1 MNRHVL
7 ASIFASALIFLPA
20 AATAHADELV
30 TNGNFQTGDFTG
42 WTTNNPPTP
51 AIPFTW
57 EIGLNGSNYYAT
69 THCQGPDCIEGIAFQ
84 ENYLQQTLN
93 VVAGQVYDITFDYSP
108 DIINS
113 PATTPNELQLFFG
126 STEVTDLKNLTDASI
141 VSYSFDVV
149 APSDTLFLMFL
160 GEQTFSYDYLDNVSV
175 STVAT
180 PEPETLAMVGTG
192 VLGLLGLARRRFVA

>member
-20 AATAHADELV
+20 ATAHADDLV

-93 VVAGQVYDITFDYSP
+93 VLAGQVYNITFDYSP

-160 GEQTFSYDYLDNVSV
+160 GEQTFSYDYLDNISV

-180 PEPETLAMVGTG
+180 PEPETLVMVGTG
-192 VLGLLGLARRRFVA
+192 VLGLLGLARRRFAA